1 MKFKIVCI
9 TGNEQR
15 HKYVVKT
22 LSEKFDIIKV
32 FYEQKANVH
41 EKFETTPEEKK
52 IIQKHFELRRASES
66 KYFSGIEENP
76 SINSEYVETGKV
88 NNEKTIEEIVALAPD
103 YIILYGSSIIK
114 APLLKVFE
122 RKVINIHL
130 GLSPY
135 YRGSGTNFWPLFY
148 NEPESVGAT
157 IHLATSKVDA
167 GDILYQVRP
176 IVVSGDNIHDFG
188 NKTIIAATEVL
199 YDVVAAYNKDTIV
212 SDVQDLSNS
221 KLCRRKDLT
230 AQAIEAVYQNFEN
243 GLVANYLA
251 NKLEKDGIKP
261 IFQPALY
268 N

>member
-1 MKFKIVCI
+1 
-9 TGNEQR
+9 
-15 HKYVVKT
+15 
-22 LSEKFDIIKV
+22 
-32 FYEQKANVH
+32 
-41 EKFETTPEEKK
+41 
-52 IIQKHFELRRASES
+52 
-66 KYFSGIEENP
+66 
-76 SINSEYVETGKV
+76 
-88 NNEKTIEEIVALAPD
+88 
-103 YIILYGSSIIK
+103 
-114 APLLKVFE
+114 LLKVFE